1 MEYLGIGLTQAFMT
15 IFCIA
20 MVLYFCVDVLWLAR
34 QNDRLKERLNRIEQR
49 VKELER

>member
-1 MEYLGIGLTQAFMT
+1 MEYIT
-15 IFCIA
+15 IMQVIMMIFVIA
-20 MVLYFCVDVLWLAR
+20 MVAYFFVDIIWLAH

>member
-1 MEYLGIGLTQAFMT
+1 MDYITIMQVVMT
-15 IFCIA
+15 IFVIA
-20 MVLYFCVDVLWLAR
+20 MVAYFLVDIIWLAH